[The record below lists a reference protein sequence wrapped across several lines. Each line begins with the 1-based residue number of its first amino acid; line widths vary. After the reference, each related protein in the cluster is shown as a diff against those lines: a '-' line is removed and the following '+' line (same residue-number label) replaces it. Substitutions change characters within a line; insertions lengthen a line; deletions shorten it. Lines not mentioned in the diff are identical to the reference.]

1 MSARELA
8 GFLRARRESLGPAQV
23 GLRRAPSTRTPGLR
37 REEVAGLAGVTVN
50 YYERV
55 EQGRAP
61 HPSPQVLDALGA
73 ALRLTGAEREHLAR
87 LAGHAPVGEEPE
99 PGVPEAVRT
108 LLDGLGATPAYAVTP
123 ALDVVA
129 WNAAAVALFTDFGA
143 LPARERGLAAL
154 SRRFG
159 GTLCGEV
166 EPGAFAE
173 RAAADLRAAAVR
185 FPGLGAARVA
195 EEFGGAQPGVRRR
208 VGGPRRAG
216 AAGGAQGRGAPGGG
230 AAGAGRAPAR
240 GARPRPAGRA
250 AHRAAGQRGRRAA
263 GPAGPRAVTGSPAV
277 RRRVEW

>member
-23 GLRRAPSTRTPGLR
+23 GLRRAPSSRTPGLR
-37 REEVAGLAGVTVN
+37 REEVASLAGVTVN

-129 WNAAAVALFTDFGA
+129 WNAAAVALFTDFA
-143 LPARERGLAAL
+143 ELPASERGLAAL

-195 EEFGGAQPGVRRR
+195 EEFGAHSPEFAAAWAARDVRERPVVRKVVAHPVVGRLELDVHALVVPGHDLR
-208 VGGPRRAG
+208 VVLHTARP
-216 AAGGAQGRGAPGGG
+216 GGASAERL
-230 AAGAGRAPAR
+230 AR
-240 GARPRPAGRA
+240 L
-250 AHRAAGQRGRRAA
+250 
-263 GPAGPRAVTGSPAV
+263 VTGDRGQA
-277 RRRVEW
+277 